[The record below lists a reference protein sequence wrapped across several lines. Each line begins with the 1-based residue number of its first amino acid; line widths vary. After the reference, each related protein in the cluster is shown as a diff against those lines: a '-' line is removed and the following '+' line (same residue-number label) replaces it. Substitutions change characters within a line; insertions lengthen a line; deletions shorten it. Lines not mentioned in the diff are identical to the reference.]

1 MDEIILGLSLT
12 ATIVFLFKLIY
23 GWFKYSRSIHKLI
36 YSSYLEY
43 YVKKNKIRK
52 LSESTVFEEDFGK
65 HRVLFQLFSNNGQK
79 SLQPYIIVI
88 LSSGMYCLKISN
100 APGEVY
106 GKRIGTWQSLV
117 AINKKHPEKKVIRKM
132 NNPIVEIELFNK
144 KVQEKITKLKTPV
157 YKIAV
162 FPDQCI
168 LKIESK
174 EMIGTLVVKYS
185 QLRDTLRN
193 IHQSKEKALN
203 DWEIDALWEM
213 VAENS
218 LKLEEK

>member
-1 MDEIILGLSLT
+1 
-12 ATIVFLFKLIY
+12 
-23 GWFKYSRSIHKLI
+23 
-36 YSSYLEY
+36 
-43 YVKKNKIRK
+43 
-52 LSESTVFEEDFGK
+52 
-65 HRVLFQLFSNNGQK
+65 
-79 SLQPYIIVI
+79 
-88 LSSGMYCLKISN
+88 MYCLKISN
-100 APGEVY
+100 VLGEVY
-106 GKRIGTWQSLV
+106 GKRIGTWESLKT
-117 AINKKHPEKKVIRKM
+117 INKKHPEKKVIRKM

-213 VAENS
+213 VAEDS